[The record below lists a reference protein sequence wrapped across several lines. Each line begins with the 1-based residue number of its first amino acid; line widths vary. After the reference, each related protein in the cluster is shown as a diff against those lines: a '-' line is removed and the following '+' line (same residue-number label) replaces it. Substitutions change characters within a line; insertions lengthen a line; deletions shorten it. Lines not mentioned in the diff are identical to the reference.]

1 MLFLP
6 ELLIAAFMILHPFY
20 ISMTD
25 INYNGKAKSLEVSV
39 RIFTDD
45 FEKTLAKNC
54 NCKIDLINPSNKKE
68 MEQQVSWYIVNHL
81 QIKVNGQIQSLELSG
96 YQQEAESTWNYFEIK
111 NVGQVKKIEINN
123 TILHDYKEEQIN
135 MLHIKANG
143 KDFTDKLDFP
153 SSFYER
159 NF

>member
-1 MLFLP
+1 
-6 ELLIAAFMILHPFY
+6 
-20 ISMTD
+20 
-25 INYNGKAKSLEVSV
+25 
-39 RIFTDD
+39 
-45 FEKTLAKNC
+45 
-54 NCKIDLINPSNKKE
+54 
-68 MEQQVSWYIVNHL
+68 MEQHVSLYILNHL

-159 NF
+159 NFLRKIDFWFPALNNYLAPVVSLPCTASF